1 MKKYAWI
8 LGASTILLLGACAEE
23 EVAPDTPTEQE
34 AQQADDISENTA
46 GVEPVEQD
54 ISTKY
59 SEMEEVAGARV
70 GDRDGMIEARI
81 MFTDSPTE
89 EEAVA
94 IAEEF
99 AQELKEQYV
108 DQAVTVTA
116 VQSGKTLTT
125 LEME

>member
-23 EVAPDTPTEQE
+23 EVVPDTPTEQE

-89 EEAVA
+89 EEAMA

-99 AQELKEQYV
+99 AKELKEQYA

>member
-1 MKKYAWI
+1 MKKSAWI

-89 EEAVA
+89 DEAVA

-99 AQELKEQYV
+99 AKELKEQYA

>member
-23 EVAPDTPTEQE
+23 EAIPDTPTEQE

-89 EEAVA
+89 EEAMA
-94 IAEEF
+94 ITEEF
-99 AQELKEQYV
+99 AKELKEQYA

>member
-46 GVEPVEQD
+46 GVEPLEQD

-89 EEAVA
+89 DEAVA

-99 AQELKEQYV
+99 AKELKEQYA

>member
-89 EEAVA
+89 DEAVT

-99 AQELKEQYV
+99 AKELKEQYA

>member
-99 AQELKEQYV
+99 AKELKEQYA